1 MRGRGGLRHGRDG
14 AAGVEFA
21 LWLSVLTIPILNV
34 IDIGLYV
41 HRRMQVEE
49 AAQVAAQMI
58 WETCDTRAK
67 LPATDATRCPLLT
80 APTNRILAAAQST
93 SLGAAVQLRNPDE
106 PDAPIQRVGV
116 TEGYFCI
123 TPSGDRQ
130 QVAAPPA
137 ARPADCTSVGGAATT
152 VPGDY
157 VTVTVSYPYAPLF
170 NGVSLGGMLTTPI
183 VRTSTM
189 RLD

>member
-1 MRGRGGLRHGRDG
+1 MRRRGGLRHGRDG

-21 LWLSVLTIPILNV
+21 LWLSVLLIPILNV
-34 IDIGLYV
+34 IDIGLYI

-80 APTNRILAAAQST
+80 TPDNRILAAAQST
-93 SLGAAVQLRNPDE
+93 PLLAQVQLGA
-106 PDAPIQRVGV
+106 V
-116 TEGYFCI
+116 TEAYLCVDAAGALE
-123 TPSGDRQ
+123 
-130 QVAAPPA
+130 QVAAPPD
-137 ARPADCTSVGGAATT
+137 ARPADCTQVGGAATT
-152 VPGDY
+152 EPGDY

>member
-1 MRGRGGLRHGRDG
+1 MRRPGPLGDRGG

-21 LWLSVLTIPILNV
+21 LWLSVLLIPMLNV
-34 IDIGLYV
+34 VDIGVYI

-67 LPATDATRCPLLT
+67 LPATDAARCPLL
-80 APTNRILAAAQST
+80 PDRIIAAAHST
-93 SLGAAVQLRNPDE
+93 PLGDLVELGEPDE
-106 PDAPIQRVGV
+106 LVESGKLPGVTEAYFCVDGSGGLQKVAVPPDAP
-116 TEGYFCI
+116 
-123 TPSGDRQ
+123 
-130 QVAAPPA
+130 
-137 ARPADCTSVGGAATT
+137 PADCTQAGGLATT
-152 VPGDY
+152 APGDY
-157 VTVTVSYPYAPLF
+157 VTVTVFYDYAPLF
-170 NGVSLGGMLTTPI
+170 QGVSLGGLMTTPI